1 MVKFICY
8 FLCLVVCGNS
18 GVAQVKLV
26 KPVKTRAK
34 TTNLAIG
41 FGAAKSVLYL
51 NRNVKEN
58 NDASGLQASLVYG
71 GSNIFRFSFEYTFY
85 RPINIAPTW
94 YDIKASTFEANMH
107 VIARFKNTDAIF
119 YPLIGISY
127 NTFSGFFTG
136 KNDFLN
142 LVNKYKPNQRAVT
155 QWLGVNIGTGY
166 ELFLKRVS
174 FFLDYKMRVGFTDG
188 KKQLNIVDVCFG
200 GGIRY
205 NLKAPSIYKLF
216 RGTRSRYLLQ

>member
-8 FLCLVVCGNS
+8 FLCLVVCGNV
-18 GVAQVKLV
+18 GVAQVKVV

-85 RPINIAPTW
+85 RPIDIAPTW

-142 LVNKYKPNQRAVT
+142 LVDKYKPNQRAVT

-188 KKQLNIVDVCFG
+188 KKQLNIIDVCFG